1 MDLSKLFYVFLAQN
15 CRNSCIFPGN
25 LFGKSTWVNY
35 STFCMSVN
43 VGEEEGQKKVIHVT
57 PASLWDGVMMATIK
71 RDSINDIINPDDL
84 GKKSD
89 PLV

>member
-1 MDLSKLFYVFLAQN
+1 
-15 CRNSCIFPGN
+15 
-25 LFGKSTWVNY
+25 
-35 STFCMSVN
+35 MSVD

-84 GKKSD
+84 GKKSA
-89 PLV
+89 PLVSLAVQNYLADFFC